1 MIKMQVWCHF
11 IINGIV
17 KSDGVLE
24 NVEEV
29 CKWHVCVLYDYFYKD
44 V

>member
-11 IINGIV
+11 FMNGIV
-17 KSDGVLE
+17 KRDGVLE
-24 NVEEV
+24 NVEV
-29 CKWHVCVLYDYFYKD
+29 CKWHVCVIYDYFYKD

>member
-1 MIKMQVWCHF
+1 MIKMQVWCHL
-11 IINGIV
+11 ISEIV

-24 NVEEV
+24 YVVEV
-29 CKWHVCVLYDYFYKD
+29 CKWHVCVKYDYFYKD